1 MAIELSVVA
10 YCPACLFHVDA
21 QALRCARCG
30 CAFRGPHAKTPQP
43 FVVREGVPV
52 PDANTD
58 CVGAV
63 FDLSSAITD
72 AIDEVESSD

>member
-30 CAFRGPHAKTPQP
+30 CAFQGPNAKAPQRIS
-43 FVVREGVPV
+43 VRDGVPV
-52 PDANTD
+52 PGTD
-58 CVGAV
+58 VEGVGAV
-63 FDLSSAITD
+63 FDLSD
-72 AIDEVESSD
+72 AIDDVDEDDSID